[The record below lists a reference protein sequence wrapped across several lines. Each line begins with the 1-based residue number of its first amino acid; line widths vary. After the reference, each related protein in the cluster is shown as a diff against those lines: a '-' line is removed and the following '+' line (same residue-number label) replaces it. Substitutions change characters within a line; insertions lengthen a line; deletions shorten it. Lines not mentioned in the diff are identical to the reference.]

1 MSQLRIKLCGVRTVE
16 DALLC
21 AEAGADEIGVIFA
34 ARSKRRVDL
43 AMAQAIRAALPADL
57 PVVGVFLDA
66 PLDEVLRTVREAGL
80 QAAQLHGAW
89 PAAELHGARTAAEH
103 HGATAAHDSIP
114 FYAALQVSGVES
126 LEARPGAA
134 RILLDG
140 PAGGS
145 GKSFAWSL
153 AAHARARFAAPLFIA
168 GGLSPENVAQAIAE
182 AQPAGVDVA
191 SGIENAHGYKDPARV
206 RAFVRAARGADS
218 K

>member
-1 MSQLRIKLCGVRTVE
+1 MSALRIKLCGVRTVE

-34 ARSKRRVDL
+34 ARSKRRVEV
-43 AMAQAIRAALPADL
+43 ATAQAIRAALPAAL
-57 PVVGVFLDA
+57 PLIGVFLDA
-66 PLDEVLRTVREAGL
+66 PLEEVERVVRAAGL

-89 PAAELHGARTAAEH
+89 PAAQADFPL
-103 HGATAAHDSIP
+103 
-114 FYAALQVSGVES
+114 YAALQVTSADA
-126 LEARPGAA
+126 LQARPGAA

-153 AAHARARFAAPLFIA
+153 AAQARTIFDAPLFIA

-182 AQPAGVDVA
+182 ARPAGVDVA
-191 SGIENAHGYKDPARV
+191 SGIENAQGYKDPARV
-206 RAFVRAARGADS
+206 RAFVRAARGADF

>member
-1 MSQLRIKLCGVRTVE
+1 MSALRIKLCGVRTVD

-34 ARSKRRVDL
+34 ERSQRRVSL
-43 AMAQAIRAALPADL
+43 ETAQAIRAALPKAVPL
-57 PVVGVFLDA
+57 VGVFLDM
-66 PLDEVLRTVREAGL
+66 PLDEVLRIVREAGL

-89 PAAELHGARTAAEH
+89 PAAQLSPAASRE
-103 HGATAAHDSIP
+103 GIP

-126 LEARPGAA
+126 LQARPGAA

-153 AAHARARFAAPLFIA
+153 AADARARFDAPLFIA
-168 GGLSPENVAQAIAE
+168 GGLLPENVAQAIAE

-206 RAFVRAARGADS
+206 RAFVRAVRGADF

>member
-1 MSQLRIKLCGVRTVE
+1 MIRVKLCGVRSVE

-43 AMAQAIRAALPADL
+43 ATARAIRAALPAAV

-89 PAAELHGARTAAEH
+89 PAVDGGMPLH
-103 HGATAAHDSIP
+103 
-114 FYAALQVSGVES
+114 AALQVSG
-126 LEARPGAA
+126 LEALQPRPGAA

-153 AAHARARFAAPLFIA
+153 AAAARGLYPAPLFIA
-168 GGLSPENVAQAIAE
+168 GGLTPDNVAQAIAE
-182 AQPAGVDVA
+182 ARPDGVDVA
-191 SGIENAHGYKDPARV
+191 SGIENEQGYKDAARV
-206 RAFVRAARGADS
+206 RAFVRAARGADF

>member
-1 MSQLRIKLCGVRTVE
+1 MSPLRIKLCGVRTVE
-16 DALLC
+16 DALLG

-43 AMAQAIRAALPADL
+43 GTAQAIRAALPLSL
-57 PVVGVFLDA
+57 PVIGVFLDA
-66 PLDEVLRTVREAGL
+66 PLDEVLGTVREAGL

-89 PAAELHGARTAAEH
+89 PAGEYDG
-103 HGATAAHDSIP
+103 IP
-114 FYAALQVSGVES
+114 LYAALQVTGPEP
-126 LEARPGAA
+126 LPARPGAA

-153 AAHARARFAAPLFIA
+153 AAQARAFFAAPLFIA
-168 GGLSPENVAQAIAE
+168 GGLTPENVAQAIA
-182 AQPAGVDVA
+182 AAGPAGVDVA
-191 SGIENAHGYKDPARV
+191 SGIENAQGYKDPARV
-206 RAFVRAARGADS
+206 RAFVRAARGADF